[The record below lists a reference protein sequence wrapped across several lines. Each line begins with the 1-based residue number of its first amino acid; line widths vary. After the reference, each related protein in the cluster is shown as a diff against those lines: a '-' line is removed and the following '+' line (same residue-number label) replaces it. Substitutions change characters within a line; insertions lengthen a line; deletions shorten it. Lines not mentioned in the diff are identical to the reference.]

1 MISNIAELFSILLV
15 LAYFYKKTKNK
26 IPLWILRYSAFL
38 IACIILFRKLF
49 PEIPFV
55 SPTYEYM
62 GFLFVTGVPFL
73 ILIVLIGIEVE
84 KQRTMTTEDSKPII
98 LFKATKEN
106 IIFWTV
112 IVLINLAAFIVDKS
126 K

>member
-1 MISNIAELFSILLV
+1 MISNIAELLSILLV
-15 LAYFYKKTKNK
+15 LAYFYKKTKNR
-26 IPLWILRYSAFL
+26 IPLWILSYSAFL
-38 IACIILFRKLF
+38 IVCVVLFRKLF
-49 PEIPFV
+49 PDIPFV
-55 SPTYEYM
+55 SPTCEYM

-73 ILIVLIGIEVE
+73 VLIVSIGVEVE
-84 KQRTMTTEDSKPII
+84 KQRTMTTEDNKPIV
-98 LFKATKEN
+98 LFKPTKGN